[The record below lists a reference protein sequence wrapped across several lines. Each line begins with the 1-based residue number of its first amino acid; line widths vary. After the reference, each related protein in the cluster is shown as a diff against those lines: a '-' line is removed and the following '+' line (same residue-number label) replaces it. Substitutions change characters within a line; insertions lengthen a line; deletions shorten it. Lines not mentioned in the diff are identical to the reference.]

1 MNTCLILIQPKQTR
15 SYPNNRLVWSWLFL
29 EVPFDWPRLLYP
41 FYITPLSEWSCSPYT
56 ADRDGCLQW
65 KSWNNNPSSFHHQI
79 HPLILNSGQDLVNL
93 RLSVIPQR
101 SRHLWPSLPSVDCFS
116 GLDHKGGFV
125 NKLILFWLWFLFFSF
140 FFRPL
145 PSGFKPFNWSNKWL
159 IIFFSIL
166 FEKCLFQFCNKII
179 FSYMYLQT
187 GNKTFN
193 VINLHFLNNIMK
205 SKIQLRFYM

>member
-1 MNTCLILIQPKQTR
+1 MSTCLILIQPKQTR

-29 EVPFDWPRLLYP
+29 EVSFDWPRLLYP

-65 KSWNNNPSSFHHQI
+65 KSWNNNPSSFHHQT

-116 GLDHKGGFV
+116 GLDHKGGFI
-125 NKLILFWLWFLFFSF
+125 NKLILFWLLFLIFRFFLDLYLPVSNPLTEAINDLLTFSLFFLKNVCFSF
-140 FFRPL
+140 VR
-145 PSGFKPFNWSNKWL
+145 
-159 IIFFSIL
+159 
-166 FEKCLFQFCNKII
+166 
-179 FSYMYLQT
+179 
-187 GNKTFN
+187 
-193 VINLHFLNNIMK
+193 NN
-205 SKIQLRFYM
+205 F